1 MSEPT
6 MTLITSEWGQG
17 KTFRLMPIQ
26 INCPYVEGIYDTEG
40 KVLVLISKIKKQT
53 FHMLGKLDEQGDTLK
68 LKRPRANGKPFPEER
83 KIVDTFQEY
92 YITEKTEI
100 EEMVKGLAKNA
111 DSFDYKQYLEKDIMM
126 VEKPKIEI
134 VQK

>member
-1 MSEPT
+1 
-6 MTLITSEWGQG
+6 
-17 KTFRLMPIQ
+17 MPIATT
-26 INCPYVEGIYDTEG
+26 CPYVEAIYDTEG

-53 FHMLGKLDEQGDTLK
+53 FHMLAKLDEQGDAQK
-68 LKRPRANGKPFPEER
+68 LKRARANGKPFPEER
-83 KIVDTFQEY
+83 KIIDTFQEY

-100 EEMVKGLAKNA
+100 EEMIKRLADNA
-111 DSFDYKQYLEKDIMM
+111 SSFDYKTYLEKDIMA